1 MLQKQHGHSPCAITL
16 WVIHMC
22 VSTRLRMITPQACGS
37 PAWDDTGSSSS
48 LWADR
53 VRLHMRAP
61 CVGFCGLGKSKSIPW
76 ECYSCVPPKGLH
88 HRMNCSMGT
97 WKSLPS
103 LTLRM
108 VTLKRLFAS
117 IKNTSPSLLQCRYK
131 SPVCGCVIASP
142 YSCVKG
148 FKSGWGVWG

>member
-22 VSTRLRMITPQACGS
+22 VTTRLRMITPQACGS

-53 VRLHMRAP
+53 VRLRMRAP
-61 CVGFCGLGKSKSIPW
+61 CVGFCGLGKSKSILW

-88 HRMNCSMGT
+88 HRLNTCKGMDL
-97 WKSLPS
+97 SLPRVQ
-103 LTLRM
+103 LVVYIQPLATRR
-108 VTLKRLFAS
+108 TR
-117 IKNTSPSLLQCRYK
+117 NTCSQCVW
-131 SPVCGCVIASP
+131 VCNVPICGYVIASP